1 MVIGDFKEQV
11 DVVVVGGGPG
21 GYAAAFHA
29 ADLGLDVALVEQD
42 SRLGGTCL
50 LRGCIPSKAM
60 ITAAEKFHQ
69 LAHADKMGIML
80 SGPAKFDIKRM
91 AGWRDNILKELTGGL
106 DGLVKARNIRYFNG
120 KAYLSGPNEL
130 NISNGSSVKIHFK
143 RAILALG
150 SRVFMP
156 KPFLRSERVITSDE
170 ATNIDYLPESVL
182 VVGGGYIGMELGGC
196 FAALG
201 SKVTVVEMLDHL
213 LPGTDADM
221 TRVVRRRMEAQGVQF
236 QLDSKVTEVVPSK
249 NNVKVTVQPKEGA
262 AWTKEYDRVLVCV
275 GRSPNTEDFGLEGV
289 GVKVEKGFIQVNAQ
303 CQTSVPHIYAIG
315 DCTGQPMLAH
325 RAHRMGAVAAE
336 VLAGKKAAFDNHT
349 IPAVIFT
356 DPEIAYCGLSEED
369 AKAAGYDVAVGKMFF
384 AASGRAKSMDQ
395 QDGFVKVIAEKGS
408 DVILGVRMVGPHV
421 SELLAQATL
430 AVENALTVEDI
441 TATIHA
447 HPTLAETLLEA
458 TEAVH
463 GMAIHAARPR
473 SAAQNKA
480 AAVH

>member
-29 ADLGLDVALVEQD
+29 ADLGLDVALVESD

-60 ITAAEKFHQ
+60 ISAAEKFHQ
-69 LAHADKMGIML
+69 LGRLDKMGIL
-80 SGPAKFDIKRM
+80 VPAGAKFDIKKM
-91 AGWRDNILKELTGGL
+91 AGWRDNILKELTTGL
-106 DGLVKARNIRYFNG
+106 DGLAKARNIRRFEG
-120 KAYLSGPNEL
+120 RAYLSGPNEL
-130 NISNGSSVKIHFK
+130 KVSAAGSSLKIHFK

-150 SRVFMP
+150 SRVAMP

-170 ATNIDYLPESVL
+170 ATNIDYLPSSVL

-196 FAALG
+196 FADLG

-213 LPGTDADM
+213 LPGTDPDM
-221 TRVVRRRMEAQGVQF
+221 TRVVRKSMENRGVEF
-236 QLDSKVTEVVPSK
+236 KLESRVTEVAPDKDS
-249 NNVKVTVQPKEGA
+249 VKVTVQPKEGA
-262 AWTKEYDRVLVCV
+262 PWTKEYDRVLVCV
-275 GRSPNTEDFGLEGV
+275 GRSPNTDDFGLEGQ
-289 GVKVEKGFIQVNAQ
+289 GVKVEKGFIQVNSQ
-303 CQTSVPHIYAIG
+303 CRTSVPHIYAIG

-336 VLAGKKAAFDNHT
+336 VLAGKPAAFDNRT

-369 AKAAGYDVAVGKMFF
+369 ARAAGYEVAVGKMFF

-395 QDGFVKVIAEKGS
+395 QDGFVKVIAEKGT
-408 DVILGVRMVGPHV
+408 DLVLGIRMVGPHV
-421 SELLAQATL
+421 SELLGQATL

-441 TATIHA
+441 IATIHA
-447 HPTLAETLLEA
+447 HPTLSETILEA
-458 TEAVH
+458 AEAVH
-463 GMAIHAARPR
+463 GMAIHAAKPR
-473 SAAQNKA
+473 SATKA
-480 AAVH
+480 MAH

>member
-29 ADLGLDVALVEQD
+29 ADLGLDVALVEQEA
-42 SRLGGTCL
+42 RLGGTCL

-60 ITAAEKFHQ
+60 ITAAERFHQ

-80 SGPAKFDIKRM
+80 SGPAKFDIKKM
-91 AGWRDNILKELTGGL
+91 AGWRDNILKELTTGL
-106 DGLVKARNIRYFNG
+106 DGLAKARNIRRFEG
-120 KAYLSGPNEL
+120 GAYLSGPNEL
-130 NISNGSSVKIHFK
+130 KVSAAGSSLKIHFK
-143 RAILALG
+143 RAVLALG
-150 SRVFMP
+150 SRVFLP
-156 KPFLRSERVITSDE
+156 KPFVRSERVITSDE
-170 ATNIDYLPESVL
+170 ATNIDHLPSSLL

-221 TRVVRRRMEAQGVQF
+221 TRVVRKHMDAQGVQF
-236 QLDSKVTEVVPSK
+236 HLECKVTAVEPGK
-249 NNVKVTVQPKEGA
+249 NSVKVTVQPKEGA
-262 AWTKEYDRVLVCV
+262 AWSQEYDKVLVCA

-289 GVKVEKGFIQVNAQ
+289 GIKVEKGFIPVDTK
-303 CQTSVPHIYAIG
+303 CQTNVPHIYAIG

-325 RAHRMGAVAAE
+325 RAHRMGSVVAE
-336 VLAGKKAAFDNHT
+336 VLAGKKSAFDNRT

-369 AKAAGYDVAVGKMFF
+369 AKAAGYEIAVGKMFF

-408 DVILGVRMVGPHV
+408 DIVLGVRMVGPHV
-421 SELLAQATL
+421 SELLGQATL

-441 TATIHA
+441 TTTIHA
-447 HPTLAETLLEA
+447 HPSLSETILEA
-458 TEAVH
+458 AEAVH

-473 SAAQNKA
+473 SAAKTA
-480 AAVH
+480 AH

>member
-29 ADLGLDVALVEQD
+29 ADLGLDVALVEEEP
-42 SRLGGTCL
+42 RLGGTCL

-60 ITAAEKFHQ
+60 ITAAEKYHQ
-69 LAHADKMGIML
+69 LAGLEKMGITL
-80 SGPAKFDIKRM
+80 TGKANFDIKKM
-91 AGWRDNILKELTGGL
+91 AAWRDNILKELTSGL
-106 DGLVKARNIRYFNG
+106 DGLVKSRNIRRFEG
-120 KAYLSGPNEL
+120 RGYLSGPNEL
-130 NISNGSSVKIHFK
+130 KIAAAGSSLKIQFK

-150 SRVFMP
+150 SRVFLP
-156 KPFLRSERVITSDE
+156 KPFVLSERVITSDE
-170 ATNIDYLPESVL
+170 ATNINYLPSSVL

-196 FAALG
+196 FASLG
-201 SKVTVVEMLDHL
+201 SKVTIVEMLDHL

-221 TRVVRRRMEAQGVQF
+221 VRVVKKHMDALGVQF
-236 QLDSKVTEVVPSK
+236 QMESKVTGVEPGAKS
-249 NNVKVTVQPKEGA
+249 VKVTVQAKDG
-262 AWTKEYDRVLVCV
+262 TTTSTEYDRVLVCV
-275 GRSPNTEDFGLEGV
+275 GRSPNTEDFGLETQGI
-289 GVKVEKGFIQVNAQ
+289 KVEKGFIQVNAQ

-336 VLAGKKAAFDNHT
+336 VLAGKKSAFDNRT

-356 DPEIAYCGLSEED
+356 DPEVAYCGLSEED

-384 AASGRAKSMDQ
+384 AASGRAKSMDAT
-395 QDGFVKVIAEKGS
+395 DGFVKVIAEKGS
-408 DVILGVRMVGPHV
+408 DVVLGVRMVGPHV
-421 SELLAQATL
+421 SEMLATATL
-430 AVENALTVEDI
+430 AVENGLTVEDI
-441 TATIHA
+441 AATIHA
-447 HPTLAETLLEA
+447 HPTLAETFLEA

-473 SAAQNKA
+473 TAKA
-480 AAVH
+480 AAH

>member
-29 ADLGLDVALVEQD
+29 ADLGLDVALVEEEA
-42 SRLGGTCL
+42 RLGGTCL

-60 ITAAEKFHQ
+60 ITAAEKYHQ
-69 LAHADKMGIML
+69 LAGLEKMGISL
-80 SGPAKFDIKRM
+80 TGKANFDIKKM

-106 DGLVKARNIRYFNG
+106 DGLVKARNIRRFEG
-120 KAYLSGPNEL
+120 RAYLSGPSEL
-130 NISNGSSVKIHFK
+130 KIAAAGSSLKIHFK

-156 KPFLRSERVITSDE
+156 KPFIRSERVITSDE
-170 ATNIDYLPESVL
+170 ATNIDYLPSSVL

-196 FAALG
+196 FAALS

-221 TRVVRRRMEAQGVQF
+221 VRIVKKHMDGMGVQF
-236 QLDSKVTEVVPSK
+236 QMESKVIGVEPGAKS
-249 NNVKVTVQPKEGA
+249 VKVTVQAKDGA
-262 AWTKEYDRVLVCV
+262 TTVTEYDRVLVCV
-275 GRSPNTEDFGLEGV
+275 GRSPNTEDFGLETQ

-336 VLAGKKAAFDNHT
+336 VLAGKKSAFDNRT

-384 AASGRAKSMDQ
+384 AASGRAKSMDAT
-395 QDGFVKVIAEKGS
+395 DGFVKVIAEKGS
-408 DVILGVRMVGPHV
+408 DVVLGVRMVGPHV
-421 SELLAQATL
+421 SEMLAMATM
-430 AVENALTVEDI
+430 AVENGLTVEDI

-447 HPTLAETLLEA
+447 HPTLAETFLEA

-473 SAAQNKA
+473 PAKA
-480 AAVH
+480 AAH